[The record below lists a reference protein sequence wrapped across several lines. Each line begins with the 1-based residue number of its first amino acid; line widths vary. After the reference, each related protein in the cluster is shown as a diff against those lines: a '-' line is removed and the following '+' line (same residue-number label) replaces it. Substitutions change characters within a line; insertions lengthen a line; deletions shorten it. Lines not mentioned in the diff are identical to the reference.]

1 MVECNLAKIDVE
13 GSNPFFRLIQLIK
26 IFMSIDFILFILFST
41 FALFSSLMVIS
52 LKNAVHSV
60 LFLILV
66 FCNIASLLLLLGA
79 EFLAFMLLIVYV
91 GAIAVLFLF
100 VVMMLN
106 IKSSPFKFNFFSI
119 VPLGLLFSIV
129 FLAQVVNISDQLC
142 IVDLNQNNLVWISW
156 FLEENNL
163 TNIEAVGYVLY
174 THYSLLFLLS
184 GMVLL
189 VAMIGVIVLTLH
201 QRTDVKKQK
210 IELQLT
216 RNFHGVVKF
225 LYLRK

>member
-1 MVECNLAKIDVE
+1 MN
-13 GSNPFFRLIQLIK
+13 
-26 IFMSIDFILFILFST
+26 IDFILFILFST
-41 FALFSSLMVIS
+41 FALLSSLMVIS

-66 FCNIASLLLLLGA
+66 FCNFAALLLLLGA

-106 IKSSPFKFNFFSI
+106 IKSSPFNFNFFSI
-119 VPLGLLFSIV
+119 FPLGLIISAV
-129 FLAQVVNISDQLC
+129 FLVQINFMGEQLNTFN
-142 IVDLNQNNLVWISW
+142 LTQNDLVWTSW
-156 FLEENNL
+156 FLEEDNI
-163 TNIEAVGYVLY
+163 TNIEAVGFVLY

-210 IELQLT
+210 IEFQLT
-216 RNFHGVVKF
+216 RDFYGVVKF
-225 LYLRK
+225 LHLRK